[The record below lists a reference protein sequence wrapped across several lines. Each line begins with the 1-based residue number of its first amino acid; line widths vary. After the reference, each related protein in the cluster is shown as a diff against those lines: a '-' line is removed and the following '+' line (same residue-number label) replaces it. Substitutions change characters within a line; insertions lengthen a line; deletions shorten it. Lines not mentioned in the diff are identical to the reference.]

1 MKSKQNLGKV
11 SVYNSCKILPLRIFF
26 EITNIGNVEL
36 LIIDNATVAKKIL
49 VETWESIIE
58 EYAKLDGNQQV
69 QDVMEKGDELYR
81 QAALYCE
88 IKGMLLYLVGA
99 YKQEYIERLSELG
112 YNVDDSSMI
121 SRRKSIQQCDRRAN
135 NISTRMQIIQKEIES
150 YSEDGKKGTFDDAM
164 SFLGLN
170 LPHMPDENITVSRFL
185 SYKKQINERNKAART
200 SNRPSG
206 QLA

>member
-1 MKSKQNLGKV
+1 MI
-11 SVYNSCKILPLRIFF
+11 YDSCKVLLLRIFF
-26 EITNIGNVEL
+26 EIIETGNVEL

-112 YNVDDSSMI
+112 YNVDDSSRI

-150 YSEDGKKGTFDDAM
+150 YSEGGKKSSFDAAM
-164 SFLGLN
+164 SFLGMH
-170 LPHMPDENITVSRFL
+170 LPHLPDENITVSRFL
-185 SYKKQINERNKAART
+185 AYKKQIIDRQKIKNKT
-200 SNRPSG
+200 T
-206 QLA
+206 